1 MALAQVPFDPELAAF
16 LKQMPASNITRETI
30 PMLRQ
35 FNWTIHNA
43 ELILAAS
50 AITHEERTITGPGGD
65 LVVSIF
71 RSKTSS
77 PDGNKPGI
85 YFIHGG
91 GMIMGNRFLGIRQY
105 AAEWVVEFDAVLVT
119 IEYRLAPEH
128 PYPAAIED
136 CYAGLLWLVDHFEEL
151 RIDPKRLLLS
161 GASAGGGLAAG
172 ISLLARDRRG
182 PKFCAQHLMY
192 PMIDDRNETFSSLQ
206 CNVGTWTGD
215 INVMAWDCYLDG
227 GAKGKDV
234 SIYAA
239 PARATDL
246 AGVSPAY
253 LEVGSAEPFRDEV
266 VAYASRLWASG
277 IPTALHVWPGAW
289 HGYDILCPTAVVSQ
303 ETKETRN
310 AWVRKVFAASA
321 LES

>member
-1 MALAQVPFDPELAAF
+1 MALPQVPFDPELAAF
-16 LKQMPASNITRETI
+16 LAQMPKSNITRETI

-35 FNWTIHNA
+35 FSWTMHNA
-43 ELILAAS
+43 ELTLAEKAV
-50 AITHEERTITGPGGD
+50 THEERTIAGPGGD

-91 GMIMGNRFLGIRQY
+91 GMIMGNRHLGVRQY
-105 AAEWVVEFDAVLVT
+105 AAEWVEEFDAVLVT

-128 PYPAAIED
+128 PYPAATED
-136 CYAGLLWLVDHFEEL
+136 CYAGLKWVAANFEEL
-151 RIDPKRLLLS
+151 RIDPKRLLIS
-161 GASAGGGLAAG
+161 GASAGGGLAAAVV
-172 ISLLARDRRG
+172 LMARDRNG

-192 PMIDDRNETFSSLQ
+192 PMIDDRNKTISSQQ
-206 CNVGTWTGD
+206 CTVGTWTGE
-215 INVMAWDCYLDG
+215 INILAWDCYLDG
-227 GAKGKDV
+227 GAKAEDV

-246 AGVSPAY
+246 SGVPPAY

-277 IPTALHVWPGAW
+277 IDTALHVWPGAW
-289 HGYDILCPTAVVSQ
+289 HGYDLLCPTAVVSQ
-303 ETKETRN
+303 ETKIPRN
-310 AWVRKVFAASA
+310 AWVRKVFAA
-321 LES
+321 EPR